1 MTGRLIDELYGLYQ
15 EPQDI
20 LLHLKSGDVIKAC
33 VSSID
38 FGHDEQPEGVDVELL
53 ACVSGADQ
61 LKHLLGKKCLVW
73 IPEEDIECVE
83 VA

>member
-1 MTGRLIDELYGLYQ
+1 MTGKLMDRLYGLYQ

-20 LLHLKSGDVIKAC
+20 ILHLKSGDVIKAR
-33 VSSID
+33 VSSVD
-38 FGHDEQPEGVDVELL
+38 FGHDEEPEGVDVEIL

-61 LKHLLGKKCLVW
+61 LKHLLGKKCFVW
-73 IPEEDIECVE
+73 IPEEDIEFVE